1 MEIWITSDWHF
12 NHSKPFLYKT
22 RGFDSIEEMNE
33 TIITK
38 YNSLVKPK
46 DEVYILGDLCLG
58 GANKLEENRE
68 LLSRLNGYF
77 HIIRGNHDTDKKI
90 QMYKELISKTLS
102 ITNSFY
108 LKYNKQ
114 HFYLS
119 HYPSLTGT
127 YDKEKP
133 LKQKLLNICG
143 HSHTN
148 NKWIDDDK
156 GLIYHAEIDAHNY
169 YPINIETI
177 LADFKEHYA

>member
-22 RGFDSIEEMNE
+22 RGFDSVEEMNE

-77 HIIRGNHDTDKKI
+77 HIIRGNHDTD
-90 QMYKELISKTLS
+90 
-102 ITNSFY
+102 N